1 MIFLYFPA
9 DVQDMLRE
17 FENLLSDKLQISADK
32 DTLKEQVADFE
43 PLYQEI
49 MGKEHEIVMLISRG
63 RDVIS
68 KAKKADAKTQQKTL
82 DEIEKQWQKVKNIL
96 SKLVKILFEIV
107 KFCHNLS
114 NCAKNCQNIST
125 IVKCLSILPN
135 LLIQAEACPDLF
147 KLVKSCINL

>member
-1 MIFLYFPA
+1 
-9 DVQDMLRE
+9 MLRE

-82 DEIEKQWQKVKNIL
+82 DDIEKQWQKVNKNLAQI
-96 SKLVKILFEIV
+96 
-107 KFCHNLS
+107 
-114 NCAKNCQNIST
+114 CQN
-125 IVKCLSILPN
+125 
-135 LLIQAEACPDLF
+135 
-147 KLVKSCINL
+147 LV

>member
-1 MIFLYFPA
+1 MYFPA

-82 DEIEKQWQKVKNIL
+82 DDIEKQWQKVKKSCPSL
-96 SKLVKILFEIV
+96 SNLVWNCQIVPKIV
-107 KFCHNLS
+107 KSL
-114 NCAKNCQNIST
+114 
-125 IVKCLSILPN
+125 LILPN
-135 LLIQAEACPDLF
+135 L
-147 KLVKSCINL
+147 V

>member
-1 MIFLYFPA
+1 MYFPT

-82 DEIEKQWQKVKNIL
+82 DDIEKQWQKVKKVL

-107 KFCHNLS
+107 KFCLNLS
-114 NCAKNCQNIST
+114 NCAKNCQKLYL
-125 IVKCLSILPN
+125 IVKSLIILPN
-135 LLIQAEACPDLF
+135 
-147 KLVKSCINL
+147 